1 MAPGEQGPLDVK
13 VKRPARRNGYLSSPH
28 LDASEERA
36 RQRARLIGFGLM
48 VASSV
53 IALIL
58 LYAAWVALR
67 AI

>member
-1 MAPGEQGPLDVK
+1 MAPGERGPLDVE
-13 VKRPARRNGYLSSPH
+13 VKRPARRNGYLSSSR

-48 VASSV
+48 IASSL
-53 IALIL
+53 IALVL

>member
-1 MAPGEQGPLDVK
+1 MAPGEQGPLKVG
-13 VKRPARRNGYLSSPH
+13 VKRPVRRKGYLSSPP

-53 IALIL
+53 VALTL